1 MSVILKVDDSF
12 DETFIISNE
21 VHNGFIQLFKDKNPL
36 HTDEAFAVSKGF
48 QQRVMHGNIL
58 NGFISYFV
66 GECLPGKNVIIHSQE
81 IQFVSAVYMNE
92 QLQLRAVVTGT
103 YQAGKTVEF
112 KFTFK
117 NGSLKTV
124 AKGKIQIGILQ

>member
-81 IQFVSAVYMNE
+81 IQFISAVYMNE